1 MTRIKSKFLPRHK
14 EDWTSGVSLIVTHN
28 LGGDDILVQITNK
41 NNNQLI
47 MVDTVEF
54 TDNNTVTLTASEAPT
69 GSGWRVIMLK
79 L

>member
-1 MTRIKSKFLPRHK
+1 MSRILPKFLPRYK
-14 EDWTSGVSLIVTHN
+14 TDWTAGASLVVTHN

-69 GSGWRVIMLK
+69 GAGWRVIMLK

>member
-1 MTRIKSKFLPRHK
+1 MRIEPKFLPRYK
-14 EDWTSGVSLIVTHN
+14 TDWTVGTVLVVTHN
-28 LGGDDILVQITNK
+28 LDGDDILVQIKNR

-69 GSGWRVIMLK
+69 GAGWRVIMLK